1 MIGRDEGQ
9 IQWYEFEQHQNR
21 MLKLIQRFPNEHSSF
36 NITSL
41 IRLNHK
47 TLVSCSFYSSSL
59 LDSVK
64 VIWTKSE
71 LTSLYT
77 EPTQRITR
85 KETGTACGITK
96 LVAVNDEDE
105 FVSCSESIIIWW
117 SRVKGEGEEGEFK
130 LKQKIE
136 NVGNVF
142 KCHTRTSWYSAR
154 RLVILYKYAFF
165 LPILLNM
172 KRERIS

>member
-9 IQWYEFEQHQNR
+9 IQLYEFEQQQQTR
-21 MLKLIQRFPNEHSSF
+21 LLKLVQRFPNEHSSF

-41 IRLNHK
+41 IQLNHK

-59 LDSVK
+59 LDSVI

-71 LTSLYT
+71 LTSLY

-85 KETGTACGITK
+85 KETDTTCGITR

-105 FVSCSESIIIWW
+105 FVSCSESIIFGVAKEKEKKTN
-117 SRVKGEGEEGEFK
+117 S
-130 LKQKIE
+130 
-136 NVGNVF
+136 N
-142 KCHTRTSWYSAR
+142 
-154 RLVILYKYAFF
+154 
-165 LPILLNM
+165 
-172 KRERIS
+172 